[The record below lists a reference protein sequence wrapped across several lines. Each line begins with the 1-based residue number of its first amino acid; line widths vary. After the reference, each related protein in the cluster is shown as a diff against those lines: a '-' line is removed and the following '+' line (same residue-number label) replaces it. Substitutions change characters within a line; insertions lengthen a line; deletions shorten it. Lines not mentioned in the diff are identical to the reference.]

1 MQMPIASY
9 QPIRRMQYA
18 QEQVGYPTS
27 TSCSPD
33 NKQLLKIATASPL
46 SNPSELLDGR
56 STSVKCSSQ
65 LKWAINV

>member
-46 SNPSELLDGR
+46 SNPSELLDGLIY
-56 STSVKCSSQ
+56 VSQ
-65 LKWAINV
+65 VQ